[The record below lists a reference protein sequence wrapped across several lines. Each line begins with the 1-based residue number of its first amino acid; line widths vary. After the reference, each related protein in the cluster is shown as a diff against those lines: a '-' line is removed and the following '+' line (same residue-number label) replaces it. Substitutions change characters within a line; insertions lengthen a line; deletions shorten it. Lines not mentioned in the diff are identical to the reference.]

1 MALPPEKFQQLSM
14 FVVDIYNAIE
24 EELLLNMARML
35 KYDRE
40 LLLTAENFDQYQH
53 WRMVQLNKLGKLN
66 QQQLD
71 TISRYSGKTAKEV
84 RKMLEGAGF
93 TAIEQHEPLYQEAV
107 QAGSLAAA
115 PAMHTSAAL
124 IGVLNSYERQALD
137 TLNLVNTTMLKQSQ
151 QVYLDVLNKTVSK
164 LLGGVITP
172 QQALRQTVSE
182 WAQRGIP
189 ALIDKAGR
197 RWGVEGYVSMCARST
212 SQNVANGMQD
222 ERMREYNVDLCEVSS
237 YTGARPKCF
246 EDQGKIYSLSGKY
259 PEYKLLSSTSYGEPD
274 GLFGINCSHI
284 RYPYIEGLST
294 QRYFPYADIEE
305 NRRIYKQ
312 SQQQRSLERQ
322 LRKAKKEVR
331 VMETLGD
338 AEGVKEAKSKVLQR
352 QANMREFINQTKRKR
367 QYNREQ
373 IEPLSNN
380 EKEQLNNF
388 NNGLGNVNKE
398 VKIPPSTLK
407 HSGVGDFTNPKNPK
421 KEKIGNMRG
430 GGHGQSNIELLKDH
444 GIEYNIVEV
453 LPNGVRLGNI
463 PSHKEKPKKTGKG
476 QSWFPESW
484 NDQEINEAAVYVA
497 NLKDKNKYLLEETP
511 YIIRKYANYNGVTVA
526 IVYDKKRHSVTTI
539 FPDGIQR
546 LLGGG

>member
-1 MALPPEKFQQLSM
+1 MALPPEKLQQLSM

-53 WRMVQLNKLGKLN
+53 WRIVQLNKLGKLN
-66 QQQLD
+66 QQQMNTLA
-71 TISRYSGKTAKEV
+71 RHSGKTAEEV

-93 TAIEQHEPLYQEAV
+93 TAVEQHEALYQEAV
-107 QAGSLAAA
+107 QAGIFPAA
-115 PAMHTSAAL
+115 PAIHTSTAL
-124 IGVLNSYERQALD
+124 IGILNTYEQQALD

-151 QVYLDVLNKTVSK
+151 QVYLDILNKTVGK

-189 ALIDKAGR
+189 ALIDKIGR
-197 RWGVEGYVSMCARST
+197 RWSTEAYVNMITRT
-212 SQNVANGMQD
+212 VSQNVANEMQRTRMD
-222 ERMREYNVDLCEVSS
+222 EFGVDLIEVSS
-237 YTGARPKCF
+237 HIGARARCSPF
-246 EDQGKIYSLSGKY
+246 QGRIYSKSGKSKRY
-259 PEYKLLSSTSYGEPD
+259 PSFSSTSYGEAK
-274 GLFGINCSHI
+274 GLLGVNCRHVI
-284 RYPYIEGLST
+284 YPYIQGKST
-294 QRYFPYADIEE
+294 KRYEPYDTTD
-305 NRRIYKQ
+305 NDKVYKE
-312 SQQQRSLERQ
+312 SQQQRHLERQ
-322 LRKAKKEVR
+322 IRKAKKEVK
-331 VMETLGD
+331 VMEALGD
-338 AEGVKEAKSKVLQR
+338 TEGVKAAKTKVSQH
-352 QANMREFINQTKRKR
+352 QAAMREFIKETGRKR
-367 QYNREQ
+367 RQNREQ

-421 KEKIGNMRG
+421 KENIGNMRG

-444 GIEYNIVEV
+444 VIEYNIVEV

-463 PSHKEKPKKTGKG
+463 PSHKEKPKKTGKE

-484 NDQEINEAAVYVA
+484 TDQDINEAAVYVA
-497 NLKDKNKYLLEETP
+497 NLQDKNKYLLEETP

>member
-1 MALPPEKFQQLSM
+1 MALPPDKLQQRSM

-24 EELLLNMARML
+24 EELLLNMVRML

-40 LLLTAENFDQYQH
+40 LLLTAEDFTEYQH
-53 WRMVQLNKLGKLN
+53 WRIVQLNKLGKLS
-66 QQQLD
+66 QQQMD
-71 TISRYSGKTAKEV
+71 IISRHSGKTAEEV

-93 TAIEQHEPLYQEAV
+93 SAVEQHEPLYQEAV

-124 IGVLNSYERQALD
+124 IGVLNTYEQQALD

-151 QVYLDVLNKTVSK
+151 QIYLDVLNKTVGK

-172 QQALRQTVSE
+172 PQALRQIVSE

-189 ALIDKAGR
+189 VLIDKAGR

-222 ERMREYNVDLCEVSS
+222 ERMREYDVDLCEVSS
-237 YTGARPKCF
+237 YPGARPKCF
-246 EDQGKIYSLSGKY
+246 EDQGKIYSLSGKH
-259 PEYKLLSSTSYGEPD
+259 PKYKPLSSTSYGEPG

-284 RYPYIEGLST
+284 RYPYIEGVST
-294 QRYFPYADIEE
+294 QRYFPYTDIEE

-312 SQQQRSLERQ
+312 SQQQRSLERSI
-322 LRKAKKEVR
+322 RKAKREVK
-331 VMETLGD
+331 VMEVLGD
-338 AEGVKEAKSKVLQR
+338 AEGVKIAKTKLSQR
-352 QANMREFINQTKRKR
+352 QAAMRDFIKETGRKR
-367 QYNREQ
+367 RQNREQ

-388 NNGLGNVNKE
+388 NNGLGNMNEE
-398 VKIPPSTLK
+398 VQIPSSTLK

-444 GIEYNIVEV
+444 GIEYNIVEI
-453 LPNGVRLGNI
+453 LPNGVRLGNV
-463 PSHKEKPKKTGKG
+463 PSHKAKLKKTGRN
-476 QSWFPESW
+476 QSWFPEDWKDEGIEKSGL
-484 NDQEINEAAVYVA
+484 YVA
-497 NLKDKNKYLLEETP
+497 NLQDKNKYTIEENE
-511 YIIRKYANYNGVTVA
+511 IA
-526 IVYDKKRHSVTTI
+526 IKKSASYKGIKVVVVYDKNQKGITTI
-539 FPDGIQR
+539 YPDSNQR
-546 LLGGG
+546 

>member
-1 MALPPEKFQQLSM
+1 MALPPDKLQQLSM

-40 LLLTAENFDQYQH
+40 LLLTAEDFTEYQH
-53 WRMVQLNKLGKLN
+53 WRIVQLNKLGKLS
-66 QQQLD
+66 QQQMD
-71 TISRYSGKTAKEV
+71 IISRHSGKTAEEV

-93 TAIEQHEPLYQEAV
+93 SAVEQHEPLYQEAV

-124 IGVLNSYERQALD
+124 IGVLNTYEQQALD

-151 QVYLDVLNKTVSK
+151 QIYLDVLNKTVGK

-172 QQALRQTVSE
+172 PQALRQIVSE

-189 ALIDKAGR
+189 VLIDKAGR

-222 ERMREYNVDLCEVSS
+222 ERMREYDVDLCEVSS
-237 YTGARPKCF
+237 YPGARPKCF
-246 EDQGKIYSLSGKY
+246 EDQGKIYSLSGKH
-259 PEYKLLSSTSYGEPD
+259 PKYKPLSSTSYGEPG

-284 RYPYIEGLST
+284 RYPYIEGVST
-294 QRYFPYADIEE
+294 QRYFPYTDIEE

-312 SQQQRSLERQ
+312 SQQQRSLERSI
-322 LRKAKKEVR
+322 RKAKREVK
-331 VMETLGD
+331 VMEVLGD
-338 AEGVKEAKSKVLQR
+338 AEGVKIAKTKLSQR
-352 QANMREFINQTKRKR
+352 QAAMRDFIKETGRKR
-367 QYNREQ
+367 RQNREQ

-388 NNGLGNVNKE
+388 NNGLGNMNEE
-398 VKIPPSTLK
+398 VQIPSSTLK

-444 GIEYNIVEV
+444 GIEYNIVEI
-453 LPNGVRLGNI
+453 LPNGVRLGNV
-463 PSHKEKPKKTGKG
+463 PSHKAKLKKTGRN
-476 QSWFPESW
+476 QSWFPEDWKDEGIEKSGL
-484 NDQEINEAAVYVA
+484 YVA
-497 NLKDKNKYLLEETP
+497 NLQDKDKYTIEENE
-511 YIIRKYANYNGVTVA
+511 IA
-526 IVYDKKRHSVTTI
+526 IKKSASYKGIKVVVVYDKNQKGITTI
-539 FPDGIQR
+539 YPDSNQR
-546 LLGGG
+546 